1 MLAYRQVHLDFHTS
15 ECIPGIGMA
24 FDKKQFQDAL
34 KAGHVNSVTIFAKCH
49 HGWSY
54 YPTKVNEMHPHLD
67 FDLLKAQL
75 DACKEIG
82 VKSPVY
88 LSAGFDEKMAREHSD
103 WLIRNLDESTDYTK
117 DFSEAGYHRM
127 CYNTPYLDKLLAEID
142 EVMRMYNPD
151 GIFLDISTVMPCTCS
166 YCRKSIV
173 ERGKDYR
180 DPAAVL
186 EQAEITFAEYT
197 RRVEE
202 IIHRHNPDCTIFHN
216 AGHITRGRRDIA
228 HANSHLELESLPTG
242 GWGYDHFPM
251 SAAYVMNL
259 GMEYL
264 GMTGK
269 FHTTWGEFGGFKHP
283 NALRYE
289 TGLSLAFG
297 AKCSIGDQLH
307 PNGKMNEKTYQLI
320 GKAYEEVEAKEPWC
334 YDAKNIC
341 DIAVLG
347 EEVCLTEAAS
357 RDTVH
362 NGDIGA
368 NRVLLNGHY
377 LYTFIDKEV
386 DFNKFKVLILP
397 DTVRLN
403 QELANRLDA
412 YLKQGGKLLLSGES
426 GLWEQEDA
434 FALETGAVYC
444 GKNSY
449 RPNYCLFEKNG
460 AAEVIYQQSH
470 LIEPV
475 DGEVWLYG
483 QNSYFNRD
491 LYHFSSHQ
499 HTPNNE
505 ETIFPAAVR
514 KQNIIYIGWNVF
526 SEYGTIGSLQAKEI
540 ITRALDRL
548 LVGNK
553 AAKASLPDRGVLTLT
568 KQEKEKRYMAHL
580 LFAHTTIRGTFD
592 ICGEKKTVE
601 AIEDIVPLCN
611 TKICVNVPEKIHH
624 VYLAPQMTEL
634 EFESCEDGVFCMIP
648 EMECHQIV
656 VFDYE

>member
-1 MLAYRQVHLDFHTS
+1 MT
-15 ECIPGIGMA
+15 
-24 FDKKQFQDAL
+24 
-34 KAGHVNSVTIFAKCH
+34 
-49 HGWSY
+49 
-54 YPTKVNEMHPHLD
+54 
-67 FDLLKAQL
+67 
-75 DACKEIG
+75 
-82 VKSPVY
+82 
-88 LSAGFDEKMAREHSD
+88 
-103 WLIRNLDESTDYTK
+103 
-117 DFSEAGYHRM
+117 
-127 CYNTPYLDKLLAEID
+127 
-142 EVMRMYNPD
+142 MYNPD

-166 YCRKSIV
+166 YCRRSIV

-180 DPAAVL
+180 DPEAIL

-202 IIHRHNPDCTIFHN
+202 TIHRHNPECTIFHN

-289 TGLSLAFG
+289 AGLSLAFG

-307 PNGKMNEKTYQLI
+307 PNGKMNEKTYELI

-334 YDAKNIC
+334 HEAKNIC

-347 EEVCLTEAAS
+347 EEACLTEAAS

-403 QELANRLDA
+403 QELVDRLNE

-426 GLWEQEDA
+426 GLWEQEDV

-444 GKNSY
+444 GENSY
-449 RPNYCLFEKNG
+449 RPNYCLFEKDG

-505 ETIFPAAVR
+505 DTLFPAAVR
-514 KQNIIYIGWNVF
+514 KENIIYIGWNVF

-540 ITRALDRL
+540 ITQALDTL
-548 LVGNK
+548 LGKNK
-553 AAKASLPDRGVLTLT
+553 AAQASLPDRGVLTLT

-592 ICGEKKTVE
+592 ICGEQKTVE
-601 AIEDIVPLCN
+601 AIEDIVPLHN
-611 TKICVNVPEKIHH
+611 TKLCVNVPEKIQRI
-624 VYLAPQMTEL
+624 YLAPQMQEVT
-634 EFESCEDGVFCMIP
+634 FERNEDGVTCIIP
-648 EMECHQIV
+648 EMECHQMV
-656 VFDYE
+656 VFEYK

>member
-15 ECIPGIGMA
+15 ECIPGIGSK
-24 FDKKQFQDAL
+24 FDKRQFQEAL
-34 KAGHVNSVTIFAKCH
+34 KVGHVNSITIFAKCH

-54 YPTKVNEMHPHLD
+54 YPTKVNEMHPHLE

-88 LSAGFDEKMAREHSD
+88 LSAGFDEKMARDHSD
-103 WLIRNLDESTDYTK
+103 WLIRNLDETTDYTR

-142 EVMRMYNPD
+142 EVMTMYHPE

-197 RRVEE
+197 HRVEK
-202 IIHRHNPDCTIFHN
+202 IVHRHNPDCTIFHN

-334 YDAKNIC
+334 YDAENIC

-347 EEVCLTEAAS
+347 EEACLTEAAS
-357 RDTVH
+357 RDTIH

-403 QELANRLDA
+403 KELANRLNA
-412 YLKQGGKLLLSGES
+412 YLEQGGKLLLSGES
-426 GLWEQEDA
+426 GLWENEDV
-434 FALETGAVYC
+434 FAVETGAIYC
-444 GKNSY
+444 GKNTY
-449 RPNYCLFEKNG
+449 RPNYCLFKKKG
-460 AAEVIYQQSH
+460 AAEVVYQQSH

-475 DGEVWLYG
+475 DGEIWLYG

-505 ETIFPAAVR
+505 ETFFP
-514 KQNIIYIGWNVF
+514 
-526 SEYGTIGSLQAKEI
+526 
-540 ITRALDRL
+540 
-548 LVGNK
+548 
-553 AAKASLPDRGVLTLT
+553 AKASHINNG
-568 KQEKEKRYMAHL
+568 
-580 LFAHTTIRGTFD
+580 
-592 ICGEKKTVE
+592 
-601 AIEDIVPLCN
+601 
-611 TKICVNVPEKIHH
+611 
-624 VYLAPQMTEL
+624 
-634 EFESCEDGVFCMIP
+634 
-648 EMECHQIV
+648 
-656 VFDYE
+656 

>member
-15 ECIPGIGMA
+15 ECIPGIGSK
-24 FDKKQFQDAL
+24 FDKRQFQEAL
-34 KAGHVNSVTIFAKCH
+34 KVGHVNSITIFAKCH

-54 YPTKVNEMHPHLD
+54 YPTKVNEMHPHLE

-103 WLIRNLDESTDYTK
+103 WLIRNLDETTDYTR

-142 EVMRMYNPD
+142 EVMTMYHPE

-197 RRVEE
+197 HRVEK
-202 IIHRHNPDCTIFHN
+202 IVHRHNPDCTIFHN

-269 FHTTWGEFGGFKHP
+269 FHTTWGELGGFKHP

-334 YDAKNIC
+334 YDAENIC

-347 EEVCLTEAAS
+347 EEACLTEAAS
-357 RDTVH
+357 RDTIH

-403 QELANRLDA
+403 KELANRLNA
-412 YLKQGGKLLLSGES
+412 YLEQGGKLLLSGES
-426 GLWEQEDA
+426 GLWENEDV
-434 FALETGAVYC
+434 FAVETGAIYC
-444 GKNSY
+444 GKNTY
-449 RPNYCLFEKNG
+449 RPNYCLFKKKG
-460 AAEVIYQQSH
+460 AAEVVYQQSH

-475 DGEVWLYG
+475 DGEIWLYG

-505 ETIFPAAVR
+505 ETFFPAAVC
-514 KQNIIYIGWNVF
+514 KENIIYIGWNVF
-526 SEYGTIGSLQAKEI
+526 SEYGTIGSLQAKEM
-540 ITRALDRL
+540 ITKALDML
-548 LVGNK
+548 LGKNK
-553 AAKASLPDRGVLTLT
+553 AAQASLPDRGVLTLT
-568 KQEKEKRYMAHL
+568 KQEKTKRYIAHL
-580 LFAHTTIRGTFD
+580 LFAHTTIRGLFE

-601 AIEDIVPLCN
+601 AIEDIVPLYN
-611 TKICVNVPEKIHH
+611 VKLDVNVPEQVNHI
-624 VYLAPQMTEL
+624 YLAPQMEKLTFKRDGERV
-634 EFESCEDGVFCMIP
+634 SCIIP
-648 EMECHQIV
+648 EMECHQMV
-656 VFDYE
+656 VFEYE

>member
-15 ECIPGIGMA
+15 ECIPGIGSA

-34 KAGHVNSVTIFAKCH
+34 KTGHVNSITVFAKCH

-54 YPTKVNEMHPHLD
+54 YPTKVNEMHPHLE
-67 FDLLKAQL
+67 FDLLKALL

-103 WLIRNLDESTDYTK
+103 WLIRNLDETTDYTK

-142 EVMRMYNPD
+142 EVMTMYNPD

-166 YCRKSIV
+166 YCRRSIV

-180 DPAAVL
+180 DPEAVL

-202 IIHRHNPDCTIFHN
+202 TIHRHNPECTIFHN

-289 TGLSLAFG
+289 AGLSLAFG

-307 PNGKMNEKTYQLI
+307 PNGKMNEKTYELI

-334 YDAKNIC
+334 HEAKNIC

-347 EEVCLTEAAS
+347 EEACLTEAAS

-403 QELANRLDA
+403 QELVDRLNE

-426 GLWEQEDA
+426 GLWEQEDV

-444 GKNSY
+444 GENSY
-449 RPNYCLFEKNG
+449 RPNYCLFEKDG

-470 LIEPV
+470 LIQPV

-505 ETIFPAAVR
+505 DTLFPAAVR
-514 KQNIIYIGWNVF
+514 KENIIYIGWNVF

-540 ITRALDRL
+540 ITQALDTL
-548 LVGNK
+548 LGKNK
-553 AAKASLPDRGVLTLT
+553 AAQASLPDRGVLTLT

-592 ICGEKKTVE
+592 ICGEQKIVE
-601 AIEDIVPLCN
+601 AIEDIVPLHN
-611 TKICVNVPEKIHH
+611 TKLCVNVPEKIQRI
-624 VYLAPQMTEL
+624 YLAPQMQEVI
-634 EFESCEDGVFCMIP
+634 FERNEDGVTCIIP
-648 EMECHQIV
+648 EMECHQMV
-656 VFDYE
+656 VFKYK

>member
-15 ECIPGIGMA
+15 ECIPGIGSA

-34 KAGHVNSVTIFAKCH
+34 KTGHVNSITVFAKCH

-54 YPTKVNEMHPHLD
+54 YPTKVNEMHPHLE
-67 FDLLKAQL
+67 FDLLKALL

-103 WLIRNLDESTDYTK
+103 WLIRNLDETTDYTK

-142 EVMRMYNPD
+142 EVMTMYNPD

-166 YCRKSIV
+166 YCRRSIV

-180 DPAAVL
+180 DPEAVL

-202 IIHRHNPDCTIFHN
+202 TIHRHNPECTIFHN

-289 TGLSLAFG
+289 AGLSLAFG

-307 PNGKMNEKTYQLI
+307 PNGKMNEKTYELI

-334 YDAKNIC
+334 HEAKNIC

-347 EEVCLTEAAS
+347 EEACLTEAAS

-403 QELANRLDA
+403 QELVDRLNE

-426 GLWEQEDA
+426 GLWEQEDV

-444 GKNSY
+444 GENSY
-449 RPNYCLFEKNG
+449 RPNYCLFEKDG

-470 LIEPV
+470 LIQPV

-505 ETIFPAAVR
+505 DTLFPAAVR
-514 KQNIIYIGWNVF
+514 KENIIYIGWNVF

-540 ITRALDRL
+540 ITQALDTL
-548 LVGNK
+548 LGKNK
-553 AAKASLPDRGVLTLT
+553 AAQASLPDRGVLTLT

-592 ICGEKKTVE
+592 ICGEQKIVE
-601 AIEDIVPLCN
+601 AIEDIVPLHN
-611 TKICVNVPEKIHH
+611 TKLCVNVPEKIQRI
-624 VYLAPQMTEL
+624 YLAPQMQEVT
-634 EFESCEDGVFCMIP
+634 FERNEDGVTCIIP
-648 EMECHQIV
+648 EMECHQMV
-656 VFDYE
+656 VFKYK

>member
-15 ECIPGIGMA
+15 ECIPGIGSA

-34 KAGHVNSVTIFAKCH
+34 KTGHVNSITVFAKCH

-54 YPTKVNEMHPHLD
+54 YPTKVNEMHPHLE
-67 FDLLKAQL
+67 FDLLKALL

-103 WLIRNLDESTDYTK
+103 WLIRNLDETTDYTK

-142 EVMRMYNPD
+142 EVMTMYNPD

-166 YCRKSIV
+166 YCRRSIV

-180 DPAAVL
+180 DPEAVL

-202 IIHRHNPDCTIFHN
+202 TIHRHNPECTIFHN

-269 FHTTWGEFGGFKHP
+269 FHTTWGEFGGFKHL

-289 TGLSLAFG
+289 AGLSLAFG

-307 PNGKMNEKTYQLI
+307 PNGKMNEKTYELI

-334 YDAKNIC
+334 HEAKNIC

-347 EEVCLTEAAS
+347 EEACLTEAAS

-377 LYTFIDKEV
+377 LY
-386 DFNKFKVLILP
+386 
-397 DTVRLN
+397 
-403 QELANRLDA
+403 
-412 YLKQGGKLLLSGES
+412 
-426 GLWEQEDA
+426 
-434 FALETGAVYC
+434 
-444 GKNSY
+444 
-449 RPNYCLFEKNG
+449 
-460 AAEVIYQQSH
+460 
-470 LIEPV
+470 
-475 DGEVWLYG
+475 
-483 QNSYFNRD
+483 
-491 LYHFSSHQ
+491 
-499 HTPNNE
+499 
-505 ETIFPAAVR
+505 
-514 KQNIIYIGWNVF
+514 
-526 SEYGTIGSLQAKEI
+526 
-540 ITRALDRL
+540 
-548 LVGNK
+548 
-553 AAKASLPDRGVLTLT
+553 
-568 KQEKEKRYMAHL
+568 
-580 LFAHTTIRGTFD
+580 
-592 ICGEKKTVE
+592 
-601 AIEDIVPLCN
+601 
-611 TKICVNVPEKIHH
+611 
-624 VYLAPQMTEL
+624 
-634 EFESCEDGVFCMIP
+634 
-648 EMECHQIV
+648 
-656 VFDYE
+656 

>member
-15 ECIPGIGMA
+15 ECIPGIGSA

-34 KAGHVNSVTIFAKCH
+34 KTGHVNSITVFAKCH

-54 YPTKVNEMHPHLD
+54 YPTKVNEMHPHLE
-67 FDLLKAQL
+67 FDLLKALL

-103 WLIRNLDESTDYTK
+103 WLIRNLDETTDYTK

-142 EVMRMYNPD
+142 EVMTMYNPD

-166 YCRKSIV
+166 YCRRSIV

-180 DPAAVL
+180 DPEAVL

-202 IIHRHNPDCTIFHN
+202 TIHRHNPECTIFHN

-289 TGLSLAFG
+289 AGLSLAFG

-307 PNGKMNEKTYQLI
+307 PNGKMNEKTYELI

-334 YDAKNIC
+334 HEAKNIC

-347 EEVCLTEAAS
+347 EEACLTEVAS

-403 QELANRLDA
+403 QELVDRLNE

-426 GLWEQEDA
+426 GLWEQEDV

-444 GKNSY
+444 GENSY
-449 RPNYCLFEKNG
+449 RPNYCLFEKDG

-470 LIEPV
+470 LIQPV

-505 ETIFPAAVR
+505 DTLFPAAVR
-514 KQNIIYIGWNVF
+514 KENIIYIGWNVF

-540 ITRALDRL
+540 ITQALDTL
-548 LVGNK
+548 LGKNK
-553 AAKASLPDRGVLTLT
+553 AAQASLPDRGVLTLT

-592 ICGEKKTVE
+592 ICGEQKIVE
-601 AIEDIVPLCN
+601 AIEDIVPLHN
-611 TKICVNVPEKIHH
+611 TKLCVNVPEKIQRI
-624 VYLAPQMTEL
+624 YLAPQMQEVT
-634 EFESCEDGVFCMIP
+634 FERNEDGVTCIIP
-648 EMECHQIV
+648 EMECHQMV
-656 VFDYE
+656 VFKYK

>member
-15 ECIPGIGMA
+15 ECIPGIGSK
-24 FDKKQFQDAL
+24 FDKRQFQEAL
-34 KAGHVNSVTIFAKCH
+34 KVGHVNSITIFAKCH

-54 YPTKVNEMHPHLD
+54 YPTKVNEMHPHLEFD
-67 FDLLKAQL
+67 FLKAQL

-103 WLIRNLDESTDYTK
+103 WLIRNLDETTDYTR

-142 EVMRMYNPD
+142 EVMTMYHPE

-180 DPAAVL
+180 DPAVVL

-197 RRVEE
+197 HRVEK
-202 IIHRHNPDCTIFHN
+202 IVHRHNPDCTIFHN

-334 YDAKNIC
+334 YEAENIC

-347 EEVCLTEAAS
+347 EEACLTEAAS
-357 RDTVH
+357 RDTIH

-403 QELANRLDA
+403 KELANRLNA
-412 YLKQGGKLLLSGES
+412 YLEQGGKLLLSGES
-426 GLWEQEDA
+426 GLWENEDV
-434 FALETGAVYC
+434 FAVETGAIYC
-444 GKNSY
+444 GKNTY
-449 RPNYCLFEKNG
+449 RPNYCLFKKKG
-460 AAEVIYQQSH
+460 AAEVVYQQSH

-475 DGEVWLYG
+475 DGEIWLYG

-505 ETIFPAAVR
+505 ETFFPAAVC
-514 KQNIIYIGWNVF
+514 KENIIYIGWNVF
-526 SEYGTIGSLQAKEI
+526 SEYGTIGSLQAKEM
-540 ITRALDRL
+540 ITKALDML
-548 LVGNK
+548 LGKNK
-553 AAKASLPDRGVLTLT
+553 AAQASLPDRGVLTLT
-568 KQEKEKRYMAHL
+568 KQEKTKRYIAHL
-580 LFAHTTIRGTFD
+580 LFAHTTIRGLFE

-601 AIEDIVPLCN
+601 AIEDIVPLYN
-611 TKICVNVPEKIHH
+611 VKLDVNVPEQVNHI
-624 VYLAPQMTEL
+624 YLAPQMEKLTFKRDGERV
-634 EFESCEDGVFCMIP
+634 SCIIP
-648 EMECHQIV
+648 EMECHQMV
-656 VFDYE
+656 VFEYE

>member
-15 ECIPGIGMA
+15 ECIPGIGSK
-24 FDKKQFQDAL
+24 FDKRQFQEAL
-34 KAGHVNSVTIFAKCH
+34 KVGHVNSITIFAKCH

-54 YPTKVNEMHPHLD
+54 YPTKVNEMHPHLE

-103 WLIRNLDESTDYTK
+103 WLIRNLDETTDYTR

-127 CYNTPYLDKLLAEID
+127 CYNTPYLDQLLAEID
-142 EVMRMYNPD
+142 EVMTMYHPE

-180 DPAAVL
+180 DPAVVL

-197 RRVEE
+197 HRVEK
-202 IIHRHNPDCTIFHN
+202 IVHRHNPDCTIFHN

-334 YDAKNIC
+334 YEAENIC

-347 EEVCLTEAAS
+347 EEACLTEAAS
-357 RDTVH
+357 RDTIH

-403 QELANRLDA
+403 KELANRLNA
-412 YLKQGGKLLLSGES
+412 YLEQGGKLLLSGES
-426 GLWEQEDA
+426 GLWENEDV
-434 FALETGAVYC
+434 FAVETGAIYC
-444 GKNSY
+444 GKNTY
-449 RPNYCLFEKNG
+449 RPNYCLFKKKG
-460 AAEVIYQQSH
+460 AAEVVYQQSH

-475 DGEVWLYG
+475 DGEIWLYG

-505 ETIFPAAVR
+505 ETFFPAAVC
-514 KQNIIYIGWNVF
+514 KENIIYIGWNVF
-526 SEYGTIGSLQAKEI
+526 SEYGTIGSLQAKEM
-540 ITRALDRL
+540 ITKALDML
-548 LVGNK
+548 LGKNK
-553 AAKASLPDRGVLTLT
+553 AAQASLPDRGVLTLT
-568 KQEKEKRYMAHL
+568 KQEKTKRYIAHL
-580 LFAHTTIRGTFD
+580 LFAHTTIRGLFE

-601 AIEDIVPLCN
+601 AIEDIVPLYN
-611 TKICVNVPEKIHH
+611 VKLDVNVPEQVNHI
-624 VYLAPQMTEL
+624 YLAPQMEKLTFKRDGERV
-634 EFESCEDGVFCMIP
+634 SCIIP
-648 EMECHQIV
+648 EMECHQMV
-656 VFDYE
+656 VFEYE